1 MRATSRVTRVVV
13 KMPIPMIAPAEV
25 AMVMVMP
32 MMVAPPVV
40 MPMMPVMMM
49 VAVVMTMAPS
59 LRRIG
64 RHDHEGSR
72 HHDARRY
79 DFTPHASILVELE
92 SCVVC
97 LCVLQ

>member
-1 MRATSRVTRVVV
+1 MRATSGVARVVV
-13 KMPIPMIAPAEV
+13 KMPIPVITPAEV
-25 AMVMVMP
+25 AVVMVVVMP

-40 MPMMPVMMM
+40 VPVMMM
-49 VAVVMTMAPS
+49 VTVVMTMAPS

-72 HHDARRY
+72 HHNARRY

-97 LCVLQ
+97 LCVLR